1 MIEAMKA
8 RNLAYRLVLRYSF
21 WAASLSGRAQW
32 FLIIGAYVGSRVVRN
47 ILRENPA
54 LWPVLGPLLGL
65 YVVFVFGSWIADPL
79 SNLIL
84 RLHPIGR
91 MALNRVE
98 TIASNIVG
106 VCLLSAIVA
115 GLAFLATGAVPAIV
129 IALVCGLMLVPI
141 GAAVNA
147 HGTNAF
153 KALAS
158 GAGLLGLIGL
168 TAIVAAPIDRQVAVM
183 ATATFAIGAFFF
195 SFFANYQ
202 LLKHR

>member
-1 MIEAMKA
+1 MLSFQAALRLDLTLEWARLGMIEAMKA

-84 RLHPIGR
+84 FVSIRL
-91 MALNRVE
+91 
-98 TIASNIVG
+98 
-106 VCLLSAIVA
+106 A
-115 GLAFLATGAVPAIV
+115 GW
-129 IALVCGLMLVPI
+129 
-141 GAAVNA
+141 
-147 HGTNAF
+147 
-153 KALAS
+153 
-158 GAGLLGLIGL
+158 
-168 TAIVAAPIDRQVAVM
+168 R
-183 ATATFAIGAFFF
+183 
-195 SFFANYQ
+195 
-202 LLKHR
+202 

>member
-1 MIEAMKA
+1 
-8 RNLAYRLVLRYSF
+8 
-21 WAASLSGRAQW
+21 
-32 FLIIGAYVGSRVVRN
+32 
-47 ILRENPA
+47 
-54 LWPVLGPLLGL
+54 
-65 YVVFVFGSWIADPL
+65 
-79 SNLIL
+79 
-84 RLHPIGR
+84 

-158 GAGLLGLIGL
+158 GAALLGLIGL